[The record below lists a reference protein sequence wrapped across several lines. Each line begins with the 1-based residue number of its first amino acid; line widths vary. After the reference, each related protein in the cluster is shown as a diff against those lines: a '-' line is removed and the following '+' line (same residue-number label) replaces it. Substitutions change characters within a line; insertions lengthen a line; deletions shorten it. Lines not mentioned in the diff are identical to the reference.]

1 MGLPMS
7 LIDRAKRGIPA
18 EVRRAAMREKLE
30 PGRLR
35 RLLLSGRAVI
45 PCNPV
50 HHPEPVAIGEGL
62 VVKINVN
69 IGTSRDHCSLKEELV
84 KARTA
89 ISLGADA
96 IMDLSTGGDTRAI
109 RKAILKA
116 VRIPLGTVPIY
127 ETALECI
134 RAARPSAQSLREE
147 GGPAVGRPRAASAR
161 PSSRTNRTAARRSVQ
176 SLREEAGA
184 RFSAPASSRTNRI
197 AARPSSRNNRIV
209 DMTEDAIFN
218 TIERQAKEGVDFM
231 TVHCGITRESVM
243 RLKKSGRI
251 TDIVSRGGAFLSA
264 WILHNGKDNP
274 LYTNFDYLL
283 ELARKHEFTLSL
295 GDGLRPGCIA
305 DATDRP
311 QLQELIILGELVDRA
326 RKAKVQAMVEGPG
339 HVPLNQIEANIRVQ
353 KTVCKG
359 APFYVLGPLVTDIA
373 PGYDHIT
380 SAIGGALAGF
390 FGADFICYVTPSEHL
405 SLPTVEDVRQ
415 GTVAA
420 KIAAHA
426 ADIARGIGWERDI
439 AMARARKALD
449 WDGQFRHALDPE
461 RARSIRNRHKPK
473 KSERTC
479 TMCGDLCAMAIDDE
493 FV

>member
-1 MGLPMS
+1 MS

-18 EVRRAAMREKLE
+18 EVRHAARRERIDS
-30 PGRLR
+30 GRLR

-62 VVKINVN
+62 GVKINVN
-69 IGTSRDHCSLKEELV
+69 IGTSRDHCNLKEELV

-109 RKAILKA
+109 RRAILKA
-116 VRIPLGTVPIY
+116 VKIPLGTVPIY
-127 ETALECI
+127 ETALETLHTKN
-134 RAARPSAQSLREE
+134 AR
-147 GGPAVGRPRAASAR
+147 V
-161 PSSRTNRTAARRSVQ
+161 
-176 SLREEAGA
+176 
-184 RFSAPASSRTNRI
+184 I
-197 AARPSSRNNRIV
+197 
-209 DMTEDAIFN
+209 DMTEDSVFD
-218 TIERQAKEGVDFM
+218 TIERQAREGVDFM
-231 TVHCGITRESVM
+231 TVHCGVTRESVM
-243 RLKKSGRI
+243 RLKRSGRI

-264 WILHNGKDNP
+264 WILHNNKDNP
-274 LYTNFDYLL
+274 LYTNYDYLL
-283 ELARKHEFTLSL
+283 ELARKYDFTLSL

-326 RKAKVQAMVEGPG
+326 RKARVQAMVEGPG

-380 SAIGGALAGF
+380 SAIGGSLAGF

-449 WDGQFRHALDPE
+449 WDAQFRHALDPD
-461 RARSIRNRHKPK
+461 RARSIRDRHRPK
-473 KSERTC
+473 RSKRTC